1 MQRRRAAKRHTK
13 RLTQSGAGGI
23 AFVQDPVVGQ
33 AEQGEI
39 MARVPLVDDEHL
51 TGEARE
57 LVAGHPI
64 NLYRALAHSPGG
76 LACFAELGQWIR
88 FKSVL
93 DPRQRELAILTV
105 GVIARARY
113 EFSHHVK
120 IGFDFGLS
128 EGDITDVVKAAR
140 GDASGLTGTDL
151 LVVRAA
157 REMTIDGAISAPTF
171 EELRAVFDD
180 TAVVELTLIIA
191 HYACVTRV
199 LESLQVDV
207 EADYADYLTDFPFE
221 G

>member
-1 MQRRRAAKRHTK
+1 
-13 RLTQSGAGGI
+13 
-23 AFVQDPVVGQ
+23 
-33 AEQGEI
+33 

-51 TGEARE
+51 AGPARE

-76 LACFAELGQWIR
+76 LECFAELGQWIR
-88 FKSVL
+88 FQSVL
-93 DPRQRELAILTV
+93 DPRQRELAILAV
-105 GVIARARY
+105 GVIAKSKY

-128 EGDITDVVKAAR
+128 ESDIVDVVKATR
-140 GDASGLTGTDL
+140 GDANGLTGTDL
-151 LVVRAA
+151 LIVTAA
-157 REMTIDGAISAPTF
+157 REMTIDGAISPSTF
-171 EELRAVFDD
+171 DELRGVFDD

-207 EADYADYLTDFPFE
+207 EADYERYLKNFPSE
-221 G
+221 S